1 MIGLREH
8 CRRCLRSFFGAVYL
22 SLMRATRLYVLIT
35 AGISWMKMRAEPVQ
49 RFNVYYLSF
58 LSDNETRSRLKK
70 KQCSV
75 HTKVAV
81 EKSKSYS
88 GHL

>member
-1 MIGLREH
+1 
-8 CRRCLRSFFGAVYL
+8 
-22 SLMRATRLYVLIT
+22 
-35 AGISWMKMRAEPVQ
+35 MKMRAEPVQ